1 MSNKDN
7 RTHFVNHLEKHLIG
21 PGANTFGVENS
32 EELFAG
38 YPLNTYYSAIL
49 FPERDTQNNS
59 QGTIDTNNALV
70 DTVEDDNIIEAQSD
84 IEANGEDD
92 GTKPKNKNTED
103 TYKAVNS
110 YFPTNCG
117 LTFCVR
123 KSTESIDA
131 EFFAGQYVQTKS
143 FKDIKVELSKIEY
156 IKLINLPS
164 FPFAENLYVE
174 EKDVENNWM
183 FLSKPIE
190 SVNRTTKR
198 TIQAYRDTLNPEG
211 KNLIGFNK
219 LDLLTSGIVFKRKH
233 LYSKLS
239 INLANNEPIQVFKDG
254 KIQAVCYLKIIEKG
268 DKKYVK
274 ILLKNASE
282 KHPINKFSYSNEL
295 LNEKALFQV
304 KIKVKANILPYKDE
318 FILNKYDDEATVINY
333 QHRYLKSYGIGHG
346 TAVTWDKEQKP
357 KWITTDFLP
366 QVGVRNVSNG
376 FRPDE
381 KHLEQIA
388 DIKNLSIWTTWT
400 SDEVCDNLEQFV
412 EAYERWINKQR
423 DIVNKEGDV
432 QDTGN
437 NIIKKQVENYER
449 LRKNIDL
456 LRNNKIAYDT
466 FLLTNTAMYIQLV
479 LSIDERFGKEEKELY
494 EFNGDSYRDVDYQSL
509 SFFKNYKF
517 IVKGNEIPI
526 AYRPFQ
532 LAFLLLNL
540 EGIVNEN
547 SIERKGLVDLLW
559 FPTGGG
565 KTEAYLAV
573 TAFTILWRRI
583 NNPNNFEGVSVI
595 MRYTLRLLTA
605 QQFERASR
613 LITALE
619 FLNRQQD
626 DLYTNAIY
634 EKRKIGIKTKP
645 ISIGMWVGGATT
657 PNSLERAIAE
667 LNSDTE
673 HTLGAK
679 IQKLNSL
686 KESPLNADSIDNVFQ
701 VSACPWCGCKTIT
714 KGYDKKFV
722 HSFVA
727 GKQFSIECNNTKCE
741 FRNGLPIDV
750 VDDSLYKNPPTLL
763 FATVDK
769 FAQLSHREEGHRF
782 FNSLDPQKL
791 PPDLIIQD
799 ELHLLNGPLG
809 SIVGLFEIMVEELCS
824 KGNRK
829 PKIIASTATTRNTAV
844 QIANLYNGRQVNIF
858 PPLGVTYDDN
868 YFSFTDTE
876 SEEKRLHVGFMPTGK
891 TSIDSQV
898 RALLPQLLFARI
910 LLYKKLG
917 LNDEKM
923 DNYWT
928 IVSYY
933 NSLKDVGRTYNKVN
947 DEITTELKRLHK
959 QYNVDQ
965 YQYGFNHRRL
975 MNKTRELT
983 SRIESTKIKSYLN
996 ELFTTLKTTRKDLGY
1011 RNLDSDVVSLVL
1023 ASNMLSV
1030 GIDVSR
1036 LNIMLMNGQPKNTA
1050 EYIQASSR
1058 VARKNE
1064 GLVINLLD
1072 SNRARE
1078 KSYFE
1083 NYVPF
1088 HQAYYKH
1095 VEPLTVTPFTK
1106 ITFDK
1111 VLNSLLVCYVRHI
1124 KGLNKDK
1131 DAHQFKAEYASD
1143 FFQLMKDKLPK
1154 NNHHLIEILEEYI
1167 GEMSESWEGKIRTEQ
1182 LKQEELKYKKGLI
1195 ANSQEFITSD
1205 EELFALMN
1213 SMREIDTNSVMEVNI
1228 YKSLNQRKSD
1238 GTEETKL

>member
-7 RTHFVNHLEKHLIG
+7 RTYFVNHIKKYLIG
-21 PGANTFGVENS
+21 PGANTFGIES
-32 EELFAG
+32 REELFAG

-49 FPERDTQNNS
+49 FPERDTQSNR
-59 QGTIDTNNALV
+59 QGIIDANNALV
-70 DTVEDDNIIEAQSD
+70 DNVEDDNIIETQQAE
-84 IEANGEDD
+84 INDD
-92 GTKPKNKNTED
+92 DNIKPKNKNVED

-117 LTFCVR
+117 LTFCVD
-123 KSTESIDA
+123 KSTEFIDV
-131 EFFAGQYVQTKS
+131 EFFAGKYIQTKS
-143 FKDIKVELSKIEY
+143 LAEIKVEISKVEY
-156 IKLINLPS
+156 IKLINLTS
-164 FPFAENLYVE
+164 FPFEDNLRVE
-174 EKDVENNWM
+174 EKDIENNWL
-183 FLSKPIE
+183 FLAKPIGKD
-190 SVNRTTKR
+190 NRTTKK
-198 TIQAYRDTLNPEG
+198 IISDYKKSLNQEG
-211 KNLIGFNK
+211 KNLIGFKK
-219 LDLLTSGIVFKRKH
+219 LDLLTSGTVFKRKY
-233 LYSKLS
+233 LQVKLRLD
-239 INLANNEPIQVFKDG
+239 LANDTPISVFEDG
-254 KIQAVCYLKIIEKG
+254 KTKAICYLKVIPKS

-274 ILLKNASE
+274 ILLKNNAE

-295 LNEKALFQV
+295 LNEKSLFQV
-304 KIKVKANILPYKDE
+304 KIKAHANILPYKEE
-318 FILNKYDDEATVINY
+318 FIINKYDEEATIINY
-333 QHRYLKSYGIGHG
+333 QYRDLKSYGIGHG
-346 TAVTWDKEQKP
+346 TAVTWDKEEKP
-357 KWITTDFLP
+357 QWITTNFLP

-381 KHLEQIA
+381 KYLERIA
-388 DIKNLSIWTTWT
+388 DIKNLSIWTKWT
-400 SDEVCDNLEQFV
+400 PKEVCNNLEQFV
-412 EAYERWINKQR
+412 EAYQQWIKKQQG
-423 DIVNKEGDV
+423 IVNKENEFNNI
-432 QDTGN
+432 GN
-437 NIIKKQVENYER
+437 QIIKKQVENYER

-456 LRNNKIAYDT
+456 LRNNEVAYDT

-479 LSIDERFGKEEKELY
+479 LSIDERFGKKEKELY
-494 EFNGDSYRDVDYQSL
+494 EFSSYKDIDYKSL
-509 SFFKNYKF
+509 SFFKDYKF
-517 IVKGNEIPI
+517 IVNDKEIPI

-540 EGIVNEN
+540 EGIVNED
-547 SIERKGLVDLLW
+547 STERNDLVDLLW

-583 NNPNNFEGVSVI
+583 NNPDNFEGVSVI

-619 FLNRQQD
+619 FLNRRQD
-626 DLYTNAIY
+626 DLGTNAIY
-634 EKRKIGIKTKP
+634 QKRKIGLKTKS

-657 PNSLERAIAE
+657 PNSVEMARSE
-667 LNSDTE
+667 LNSGSE
-673 HTLGAK
+673 QTLGAK
-679 IQKLNSL
+679 IQKLNNQ
-686 KESPLNADSIDNVFQ
+686 KEPPQNADSVDNIFQ

-722 HSFVA
+722 HSFVI
-727 GKQFSIECNNTKCE
+727 GKKFSIECNNRKCE
-741 FRNGLPIDV
+741 FSNDLPIDV

-769 FAQLSHREEGHRF
+769 FAQLSHREEGHHF
-782 FNSLDPQKL
+782 FNSLNPQKL

-809 SIVGLFEIMVEELCS
+809 SIVGLFEIMVEELCR

-829 PKIIASTATTRNTAV
+829 PKIIASTATTRNTTS
-844 QIANLYNGRQVNIF
+844 QIANLYNGRKVNIF

-868 YFSFTDTE
+868 YFSFTDNE

-891 TSIDSQV
+891 TSVDSQV

-910 LLYKKLG
+910 LLYKRLG
-917 LNDEKM
+917 LNDKSM

-947 DEITTELKRLHK
+947 DEITSELKRLHE
-959 QYNVDQ
+959 QYNLDR
-965 YQYGFNHRRL
+965 YQYGFNNRWL
-975 MNKTRELT
+975 MSRTRELT

-996 ELFTTLKTTRKDLGY
+996 ELFTTLKTTRKDLDY

-1058 VARKNE
+1058 VARKHE

-1083 NYVPF
+1083 NYLPF
-1088 HQAYYKH
+1088 HQAYYKY
-1095 VEPLTVTPFTK
+1095 VEPLTVTPFTE

-1111 VLNSLLVCYVRHI
+1111 VLNSLFVCYVRHI

-1131 DAHQFKAEYASD
+1131 DAHQYKAEYAEE
-1143 FFQLMKDKLPK
+1143 FYKFMEDKLPK
-1154 NNHHLIEILEEYI
+1154 KNYNLSETLKEYI
-1167 GEMSESWEGKIRTEQ
+1167 DDMSKDWNDKIRTEQ
-1182 LKQEELKYKKGLI
+1182 LKQKQLKYKKGLI
-1195 ANSQEFITSD
+1195 ANSQEFITVD
-1205 EELFALMN
+1205 GDLFALMN
-1213 SMREIDTNSVMEVNI
+1213 SMREIDTNSIMEVNI
-1228 YKSLNQRKSD
+1228 YKSLNQQKKNE
-1238 GTEETKL
+1238 TE

>member
-1 MSNKDN
+1 MTNKDS
-7 RTHFVNHLEKHLIG
+7 RTYFVNHIEKHLIG
-21 PGANTFGVENS
+21 PGANTFGVEDS

-38 YPLNTYYSAIL
+38 YPLNAYYSAIL
-49 FPERDTQNNS
+49 FPERDILKDSRGDVDANNTS
-59 QGTIDTNNALV
+59 ADN
-70 DTVEDDNIIEAQSD
+70 VEDKNVINTQTEDEDEDN
-84 IEANGEDD
+84 DD
-92 GTKPKNKNTED
+92 GEISPKSKIKDKED

-117 LTFCVR
+117 LTFCVD
-123 KSTESIDA
+123 KSTNFVEV
-131 EFFAGQYVQTKS
+131 EFWAGQYEQIRALKE
-143 FKDIKVELSKIEY
+143 IKVNILKGDYEQL
-156 IKLINLPS
+156 LNLPS
-164 FPFAENLYVE
+164 FPFEEYLTVE
-174 EKDVENNWM
+174 EKDASSFWM
-183 FLSKPIE
+183 FLSKSIAKD
-190 SVNRTTKR
+190 NRAIKAK
-198 TIQAYRDTLNPEG
+198 IRDYKKTLNEG
-211 KNLIGFNK
+211 EKFLIGFKK
-219 LDLLTSGIVFKRKH
+219 LDLLTSGVVFKRKP
-233 LYSKLS
+233 LYHKLTL
-239 INLANNEPIQVFKDG
+239 NLADKEPVEIFKE
-254 KIQAVCYLKIIEKG
+254 KNIQATCYLKMIEKG

-274 ILLKNASE
+274 ILLKNTAK

-295 LNEKALFQV
+295 LNEKSLFQV
-304 KIKVKANILPYKDE
+304 KIRVNANILPYKDE
-318 FILNKYDDEATVINY
+318 FIRNKYDEEATVINY
-333 QHRYLKSYGIGHG
+333 QHRQLKSYGIGHG
-346 TAVTWDKEQKP
+346 SAVTWDKVEIPQ
-357 KWITTDFLP
+357 WITTDFLP
-366 QVGVRNVSNG
+366 QVGVRNISNG

-381 KHLEQIA
+381 KHLEEIA
-388 DIKNLSIWTTWT
+388 DIKNLSIWTKWT
-400 SDEVCDNLEQFV
+400 SKELCDNLERFV
-412 EAYERWINKQR
+412 EGYSKWISTQKET
-423 DIVNKEGDV
+423 VNKEDEFK
-432 QDTGN
+432 DIGN
-437 NIIKKQVENYER
+437 EIVKKQIENYER

-456 LRNNKIAYDT
+456 LRYNEVAYDT

-479 LSIDERFGKEEKELY
+479 LSVDNRFGKKEKELY
-494 EFNGDSYRDVDYQSL
+494 EFSNEDYRNTDYKSL
-509 SFFKNYKF
+509 SFFKNYKL
-517 IVKGNEIPI
+517 IGDNGKELPI
-526 AYRPFQ
+526 TYRPFQ

-547 SIERKGLVDLLW
+547 SIERKDLVDLLW

-583 NNPNNFEGVSVI
+583 NNPTNFEGVSVI

-619 FLNRQQD
+619 FLNKRQEELSTD
-626 DLYTNAIY
+626 ALYQ
-634 EKRKIGIKTKP
+634 KRKIGIKTKP

-657 PNSLERAIAE
+657 PNSVEMAKSE
-667 LNSDTE
+667 LNSSDE
-673 HTLGAK
+673 KTLGTK
-679 IQKLNSL
+679 IQKLNNL
-686 KESPLNADSIDNVFQ
+686 KEPPQNADSIDNIFQ

-714 KGYDKKFV
+714 KDDKDIFI

-727 GKQFSIECNNTKCE
+727 EKSFSIECNNKKCE
-741 FRNGLPIDV
+741 FSKGLPIDV

-782 FNSLDPQKL
+782 FNSLTPEKL

-809 SIVGLFEIMVEELCS
+809 SIVGLFETMVEELCS
-824 KGNRK
+824 RGNHK
-829 PKIIASTATTRNTAV
+829 PKIIASTATTRNTAT
-844 QIANLYNGRQVNIF
+844 QIANLYNGRKVNIF
-858 PPLGVTYDDN
+858 PPLGITYDDN

-876 SEEKRLHVGFMPTGK
+876 SDEKRLHVGFMPTGK

-898 RALLPQLLFARI
+898 RALLPQILFARI
-910 LLYKKLG
+910 LLYKELR
-917 LNDEKM
+917 LNDKKM

-947 DEITTELKRLHK
+947 DEITTELKRLHEL
-959 QYNVDQ
+959 YNLDR
-965 YQYGFNHRRL
+965 YQYGFNNRWL
-975 MNKTRELT
+975 MSRTRELT

-996 ELFTTLKTTRKDLGY
+996 ELFTPLKTTRKDLDY
-1011 RNLDSDVVSLVL
+1011 RNLDSDAVSLVL

-1058 VARKNE
+1058 VARKHE

-1088 HQAYYKH
+1088 HQAYYKY
-1095 VEPLTVTPFTK
+1095 VEPLTVTPFTD

-1111 VLNSLLVCYVRHI
+1111 VLNSLLVCYIRHI

-1131 DAHQFKAEYASD
+1131 DAHQFKAEYAVE
-1143 FFQLMKDKLPK
+1143 FYQLMKNKLPSI
-1154 NNHHLIEILEEYI
+1154 NQNLENLLEKYI
-1167 GEMSESWEGKIRTEQ
+1167 NDLSEAWIGKIRSKK
-1182 LKQEELKYKKGLI
+1182 LIQEELKYKKDLI
-1195 ANSQEFITSD
+1195 ADSQEFITSD

-1213 SMREIDTNSVMEVNI
+1213 SMREIDTNSIMEVNI
-1228 YKSLNQRKSD
+1228 
-1238 GTEETKL
+1238 